1 MLPARHPSAKQ
12 TKQTSLGVR
21 CRRCQTS
28 YIPECSEN
36 LIPLFAKYNLV
47 VFWYWVKKCL
57 LLKCNRFYVKHLSV
71 DLHMMNDSANLSL
84 KMKNTHAKI
93 MKLSFDLFSLH
104 SGHWGCFCIVADNW
118 LFTHLSQ
125 FWYLSEWC
133 IYIFESES
141 HINAPVCIMLQWHFK
156 MFCIIARCWTLARLG
171 THFASFCK
179 KWRGSVKFAKSLQE
193 EGLKSLTCYLR
204 CAICI
209 PVNLIFKQIVNT
221 I

>member
-1 MLPARHPSAKQ
+1 M
-12 TKQTSLGVR
+12 
-21 CRRCQTS
+21 
-28 YIPECSEN
+28 
-36 LIPLFAKYNLV
+36 
-47 VFWYWVKKCL
+47 
-57 LLKCNRFYVKHLSV
+57 LLKCNRFYVVKHLSV

-93 MKLSFDLFSLH
+93 MKLSFYLFSLH

-141 HINAPVCIMLQWHFK
+141 HINAPVCI
-156 MFCIIARCWTLARLG
+156 IRCNGITKCFVFLHVVWTFARLG